1 MLKADR
7 IMTKQFLTISPEMSV
22 EELAR
27 LLLRKDVTGAVVADK
42 KGKLL
47 GVVTEG
53 DLIAKEKNLHLPTV
67 VSLFDAAIYLETSE
81 HFKGELHKMVA
92 TKVEDIYTKDPVTL
106 DLNSTL
112 SDIATHMS
120 EKRIHFLPV
129 MNGEAVVGVVGRREV
144 LRVSCSSMALSSG
157 LQVPWE
163 PERRPFPEGS
173 PKEWE

>member
-1 MLKADR
+1 MLTASK
-7 IMTKQFLTISPEMSV
+7 IMTKQFLTILPEMSV

-27 LLLRKDVTGAVVADK
+27 LFLRKDYTGAVIVDK

-67 VSLFDAAIYLETSE
+67 VSLFDSAIYLGTSE

-92 TKVEDIYTKDPVTL
+92 TKVDDIYTKTPVTI
-106 DLNSTL
+106 DLTTSMA
-112 SDIATHMS
+112 DIATIMS

-129 MNGEAVVGVVGRREV
+129 MHEGRVDGVVGRREV
-144 LRVSCSSMALSSG
+144 LRALAEES
-157 LQVPWE
+157 
-163 PERRPFPEGS
+163 
-173 PKEWE
+173 

>member
-1 MLKADR
+1 MLKADQ

-27 LLLRKDVTGAVVADK
+27 LLLRKDVTGAVIVDK
-42 KGKLL
+42 KGRLL

-81 HFKGELHKMVA
+81 HFKGELHRMVA
-92 TKVEDIYTKDPVTL
+92 TKVEDIYTRDPVTISM
-106 DLNSTL
+106 DDTL
-112 SDIATHMS
+112 ANVATIMA

-129 MNGEAVVGVVGRREV
+129 MNAERVEGVIGRREI
-144 LRVSCSSMALSSG
+144 LRALAEES
-157 LQVPWE
+157 
-163 PERRPFPEGS
+163 
-173 PKEWE
+173 

>member
-1 MLKADR
+1 MLKAAQ

-27 LLLRKDVTGAVVADK
+27 LLLRKDVTGAVIVDK

-67 VSLFDAAIYLETSE
+67 VSLFDSAIYLETSE

-92 TKVEDIYTKDPVTL
+92 TKVEDIYTKDPVTI
-106 DLNSTL
+106 DLTSTL
-112 SDIATHMS
+112 ADIATLMS

-129 MNGEAVVGVVGRREV
+129 MHEKRVDGVVGRREV
-144 LRVSCSSMALSSG
+144 LKALAD
-157 LQVPWE
+157 
-163 PERRPFPEGS
+163 GS
-173 PKEWE
+173 

>member
-1 MLKADR
+1 MVKAGQ
-7 IMTKQFLTISPEMSV
+7 IMAKQFLTISPEMSV

-27 LLLRKDVTGAVVADK
+27 LLLRKDVTGAVVVDK

-67 VSLFDAAIYLETSE
+67 VSIFDAAVYLETSE

-92 TKVEDIYTKDPVTL
+92 TKVEDIYTKNPVTL
-106 DLNSTL
+106 EMSATL
-112 SDIATHMS
+112 ADIASLMS

-129 MNGEAVVGVVGRREV
+129 MHENRVDGVVGRREV
-144 LRVSCSSMALSSG
+144 LKALA
-157 LQVPWE
+157 
-163 PERRPFPEGS
+163 EGR
-173 PKEWE
+173 

>member
-1 MLKADR
+1 MLTAFK
-7 IMTKQFLTISPEMSV
+7 IMTKQFLTILPEMSV

-27 LLLRKDVTGAVVADK
+27 LFLRKDVTGAVVIDK

-67 VSLFDAAIYLETSE
+67 VSLFDSAIYLGTSE

-92 TKVEDIYTKDPVTL
+92 TKVDDIYTKTPVTI
-106 DLNSTL
+106 DLTTSMA
-112 SDIATHMS
+112 DIATIMS

-129 MNGEAVVGVVGRREV
+129 MHEGRVDGVVGRREV
-144 LRVSCSSMALSSG
+144 LRALAEES
-157 LQVPWE
+157 
-163 PERRPFPEGS
+163 
-173 PKEWE
+173 

>member
-1 MLKADR
+1 
-7 IMTKQFLTISPEMSV
+7 MTKQFLTILPEMSV

-27 LLLRKDVTGAVVADK
+27 LLLRKDVTGAVVIDK

-67 VSLFDAAIYLETSE
+67 VSLFDSAIYLGTSE

-92 TKVEDIYTKDPVTL
+92 TKVKDIFTKTPVTI
-106 DLNSTL
+106 DLTTSL
-112 SDIATHMS
+112 ADIATIMS

-129 MNGEAVVGVVGRREV
+129 MHEGRVEGIVGRREI
-144 LRVSCSSMALSSG
+144 LRALA
-157 LQVPWE
+157 
-163 PERRPFPEGS
+163 EGS
-173 PKEWE
+173 

>member
-1 MLKADR
+1 MLKAAQ

-27 LLLRKDVTGAVVADK
+27 LLHRKDVTGAVIVNK
-42 KGKLL
+42 KGKLI

-67 VSLFDAAIYLETSE
+67 VSLFDAVIYLETSE

-92 TKVEDIYTKDPVTL
+92 TKVEDIYTRDPVTI
-106 DLNSTL
+106 DLESTL
-112 SDIATHMS
+112 SDIATLMS

-129 MNGEAVVGVVGRREV
+129 INKGNIDGVIGRREV
-144 LRVSCSSMALSSG
+144 LRALA
-157 LQVPWE
+157 
-163 PERRPFPEGS
+163 EGS
-173 PKEWE
+173 

>member
-1 MLKADR
+1 MLKADQ

-27 LLLRKDVTGAVVADK
+27 LLLRKDVTGAIIVDK

-67 VSLFDAAIYLETSE
+67 VSLFDSAIYLETSE
-81 HFKGELHKMVA
+81 HFKSELHKMVA
-92 TKVEDIYTKDPVTL
+92 AKVEDIYTKNPITIEIGSSL
-106 DLNSTL
+106 A
-112 SDIATHMS
+112 DIATLMS

-129 MNGEAVVGVVGRREV
+129 MNENRVDGIVGRREV
-144 LRVSCSSMALSSG
+144 LRALA
-157 LQVPWE
+157 
-163 PERRPFPEGS
+163 EGS
-173 PKEWE
+173 

>member
-1 MLKADR
+1 MVKAGQ
-7 IMTKQFLTISPEMSV
+7 IMAKQFLTISPEMSV

-27 LLLRKDVTGAVVADK
+27 LLLRKDVTGAVVVDK
-42 KGKLL
+42 KGRLL

-67 VSLFDAAIYLETSE
+67 VSIFDAAVYLETSE

-106 DLNSTL
+106 EMSATL
-112 SDIATHMS
+112 ADIASLMS

-129 MNGEAVVGVVGRREV
+129 MHENRVDGVVGRREV
-144 LRVSCSSMALSSG
+144 LKALA
-157 LQVPWE
+157 
-163 PERRPFPEGS
+163 EGR
-173 PKEWE
+173 

>member
-1 MLKADR
+1 MLKADQ

-27 LLLRKDVTGAVVADK
+27 LLLRKDVTGAVIVDK

-81 HFKGELHKMVA
+81 HFKDDLHKMVA
-92 TKVEDIYTKDPVTL
+92 TKVDDIYTRDPVTIGL
-106 DLNSTL
+106 KDTL
-112 SDIATHMS
+112 ADVATIMA

-129 MNGEAVVGVVGRREV
+129 VNGEQVEGVVGRREI
-144 LRVSCSSMALSSG
+144 LRALA
-157 LQVPWE
+157 
-163 PERRPFPEGS
+163 EGS
-173 PKEWE
+173 

>member
-1 MLKADR
+1 MLKAAQ

-27 LLLRKDVTGAVVADK
+27 LLLRKDVTGAVIVDK

-67 VSLFDAAIYLETSE
+67 VSLFDAVIYLETSE

-92 TKVEDIYTKDPVTL
+92 TKVEDIYSKDPVTI

-112 SDIATHMS
+112 ADIATLMS

-129 MNGEAVVGVVGRREV
+129 INEKTVEGVIGRREV
-144 LRVSCSSMALSSG
+144 LRALA
-157 LQVPWE
+157 
-163 PERRPFPEGS
+163 EGS
-173 PKEWE
+173 